1 MAKAAK
7 QPVKKQRP
15 RTCVG
20 CGEESPKRTL
30 LRVVRSP
37 EGEVRYDP
45 TGKANGRG
53 AYLCADPACVAAAKK
68 KKSLS
73 RALKTEVP
81 ESVYE
86 ELAELCEKMGSEA

>member
-37 EGEVRYDP
+37 EGEVHYDP

-86 ELAELCEKMGSEA
+86 ELAALCKKMECEA

>member
-37 EGEVRYDP
+37 EGGVRYDP

-53 AYLCADPACVAAAKK
+53 AYLCADLACVAAAKK

-86 ELAELCEKMGSEA
+86 ELAVLCKKMEGEA

>member
-1 MAKAAK
+1 MDKAG
-7 QPVKKQRP
+7 QPPKKLRP

-20 CGEESPKRTL
+20 CMEESPKRAMM
-30 LRVVRSP
+30 RIIRSP

-53 AYLCADPACVAAAKK
+53 AYLCMRAECVEAARKR
-68 KKSLS
+68 KSLG

-81 ESVYE
+81 QEIYD
-86 ELAELCEKMGSEA
+86 ELAALCRGKDAE